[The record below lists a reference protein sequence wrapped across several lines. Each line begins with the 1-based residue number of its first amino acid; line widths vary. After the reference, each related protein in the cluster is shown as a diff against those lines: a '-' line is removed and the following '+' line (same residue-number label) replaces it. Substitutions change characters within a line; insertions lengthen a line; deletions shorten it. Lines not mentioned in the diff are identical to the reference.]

1 MAQRPTGD
9 NVWHTFLSGE
19 HPMLRRYFRLLRML
33 PSDPRCRFCG
43 APFGGLG
50 GRLMRLMGKGRSN
63 LNPHWCNACETL
75 AKKQPGGTEIEITM
89 FFVDVR
95 GSTGLA
101 EGMRP
106 LEFTEL
112 MNRFYAVATD
122 ILSRTDAMID
132 KMVGDEVI
140 GLYIPGFTGPKHAQ
154 LAIQAAQELLLAT
167 GHRDPGGPWLPV
179 GIGIHTGIVYVGV
192 IGAEGI
198 TDITAMG
205 DAMNTTARLVSQA
218 GSGEAVI
225 SEVTCIA
232 SGLNL
237 GDLEQRHLALK
248 GRQEEVD
255 VRVLHSGPKVSP
267 KT

>member
-1 MAQRPTGD
+1 
-9 NVWHTFLSGE
+9 
-19 HPMLRRYFRLLRML
+19 
-33 PSDPRCRFCG
+33 
-43 APFGGLG
+43 
-50 GRLMRLMGKGRSN
+50 MRLIGKGRSN

-75 AKKQPGGTEIEITM
+75 ANRQPGGTEIEITM

-95 GSTGLA
+95 GSTSLA
-101 EGMRP
+101 EGMSP

-112 MNRFYAVATD
+112 MNRFYAVTTD

-154 LAIQAAQELLLAT
+154 LAVQSAQELLIAT
-167 GHRDPGGPWLPV
+167 GHSDPNGPWLPV
-179 GIGIHTGIVYVGV
+179 GIGIHTGTVYVGV

-218 GSGEAVI
+218 GTGEAVI
-225 SEVTCIA
+225 SEVTYVA

-237 GDLEQRHLALK
+237 DGLEQRRLELK
-248 GRQEEVD
+248 GRKEQVD
-255 VRVLHSGPKVSP
+255 VRVLCIGPQ
-267 KT
+267 